1 MRVALVTES
10 GKADSVRGIGVYTK
24 KLYDSIKQLKTAN
37 LSLDLTTINDPKLA
51 TYDILHH
58 TDFRVYFSRPK
69 LFKNTKTIVMI
80 HDCIPLIY
88 PDHYPPGI
96 RGKIKLFQQK
106 FLLKSVDRVVTNS
119 ETSKKDIVR
128 LLDVP
133 STKIDVIYL
142 APNLEFKK
150 KNNSTSVVEKYNLP
164 KKFVLYV
171 GDVNYNKNIVTLTDA
186 CSLVK
191 IPLIIV
197 GKQAVD
203 EKVDLNHPENQSF
216 STFLNKY
223 RNNPNVLRV
232 GYVSNEELFE
242 IYSLA
247 SVYCQPSFYEGFGI
261 GVVNAFACGVPV
273 VISKTQALVEI
284 ADGAALIVDP
294 RNPKNLANKIAEIL
308 ENKSTKAHLIKK
320 GFNRVKDFSWEK
332 TAKETLKVYKS
343 VNRS

>member
-1 MRVALVTES
+1 MS
-10 GKADSVRGIGVYTK
+10 
-24 KLYDSIKQLKTAN
+24 
-37 LSLDLTTINDPKLA
+37 
-51 TYDILHH
+51 
-58 TDFRVYFSRPK
+58 
-69 LFKNTKTIVMI
+69 
-80 HDCIPLIY
+80 
-88 PDHYPPGI
+88 
-96 RGKIKLFQQK
+96 
-106 FLLKSVDRVVTNS
+106 
-119 ETSKKDIVR
+119 
-128 LLDVP
+128 
-133 STKIDVIYL
+133 
-142 APNLEFKK
+142 
-150 KNNSTSVVEKYNLP
+150 NLP